1 MRSGTTITSI
11 VRRAALTRPTRN
23 AAIAYEVTVNGANL
37 IGAGMAASGV
47 GVPAIGVAMCFSS
60 YMLASARQPNMS
72 AKLLPYCILGFALS
86 EALALFT
93 LLIAYFFSAPWLAH
107 RAFLSPFSGL
117 YCNTT
122 LPLPSTLWC
131 GRPPRPSFARYS
143 IGSHRPNRRSTGARS
158 TSCRLATSP
167 GSPGI
172 GTPAPPIPS

>member
-93 LLIAYFFSAPWLAH
+93 LLIALLELFVFS
-107 RAFLSPFSGL
+107 
-117 YCNTT
+117 
-122 LPLPSTLWC
+122 
-131 GRPPRPSFARYS
+131 
-143 IGSHRPNRRSTGARS
+143 
-158 TSCRLATSP
+158 
-167 GSPGI
+167 
-172 GTPAPPIPS
+172 